1 MTVQALT
8 SFTYKDNVLSMY
20 AGEVADVDDTIGAE
34 LIAEGY
40 VKECSESGGGG
51 YDIDIFVDS
60 SMDSATTDNSQ
71 ILSGSYAS
79 VREKLINGEA
89 VQGILHC
96 AYDYNET
103 GHYDNAEMF
112 YLSVVTE
119 DEYGILTLVF
129 FRMSAYISTQ
139 IASPKY
145 AFSVVTL
152 TEDGI
157 GSIKYGINQM
167 Q

>member
-20 AGEVADVDDTIGAE
+20 AGEVADVDSTIGAD
-34 LIAEGY
+34 LISEGY
-40 VKECSESGGGG
+40 VKEYSEGGSGG
-51 YDIDIFVDS
+51 YDIDIFVDA

-103 GHYDNAEMF
+103 GHNDTAEMF
-112 YLSVVTE
+112 YLSLVSEVE
-119 DEYGILTLVF
+119 NGILSLVF
-129 FRMSAYISTQ
+129 FRMSAGITTQ
-139 IASPKY
+139 MVNSQFAV
-145 AFSVVTL
+145 SVVTL

-157 GSIKYGINQM
+157 DSINYSTKTV
-167 Q
+167 